1 MTDFQ
6 TAMTLAG
13 AIVLLAALVLIF
25 QPRRPAPAVSAPEV
39 ATSARPGTTPE
50 PASADELAQVRNAQ
64 AATDRRLGEVEHSL
78 AQVRTM
84 MGALPTKDAV
94 NKLEVKITEVAGRVD
109 LTHQIATRSS
119 AQLDRIEDFLLKGGK
134 A

>member
-1 MTDFQ
+1 MSDFQ

-25 QPRRPAPAVSAPEV
+25 QPRRPSAGPAPAAAVSA
-39 ATSARPGTTPE
+39 RPSPVPE
-50 PASADELAQVRNAQ
+50 PASADELARVRNAQ

-94 NKLEVKITEVAGRVD
+94 NKLEVKITEVAGDVA
-109 LTHQIATRSS
+109 LTNQIATRSS